1 MEIRGKKLRYLLQTL
16 HEVSRCQE
24 TSVGEILDIKQFKD
38 ILRKNNIQNPE
49 RYRLIKEQLN
59 SIRYP
64 KLYDFRKKFAQRRE
78 SLNLPQRISL
88 DCDYYFEDEDLILK
102 LEFSNLNELKKHLR
116 DLEVISSEKDDG
128 DKGNLWEEL
137 FSLLR

>member
-1 MEIRGKKLRYLLQTL
+1 MRKK
-16 HEVSRCQE
+16 
-24 TSVGEILDIKQFKD
+24 
-38 ILRKNNIQNPE
+38 NIQNPE

-78 SLNLPQRISL
+78 NLNLPQRISL

-102 LEFSNLNELKKHLR
+102 LVFSNLNELKKHLK
-116 DLEVISSEKDDG
+116 DLEVISTEKENG
-128 DKGNLWEEL
+128 DKSSLWEDL